1 MAHGGNGWSDTW
13 TFVDGDW
20 HEGNVPI
27 VGPRTHALWL
37 GSCVFDGARAFEG
50 VTPDLDRHC
59 ARVNNSAEALG
70 LKAAHRMEE
79 MLEIT
84 SDGLKKFKPDT
95 ALYIKPM
102 YWAEQGGYYSVPPD
116 PNSTRFCLSLFEVPM
131 PDPSEGFTVT
141 VSSFRRPT
149 MESAPVNAKAACL
162 YPNSGRALT
171 EVREKGFD
179 NAVVLDALGNVAE
192 LATANLFMVKDGEV
206 HTPYPNGTF
215 LNGITR
221 QRVIALLREAG
232 YAVHERI
239 IGYRELTEADELFST
254 GNYAKVVPITGIDD
268 RALQPGPV
276 ARKARELYWEWAH
289 KG

>member
-13 TFVDGDW
+13 TFVDGEW

-70 LKAAHRMEE
+70 LKAMHRMEE

-84 SDGLKKFKPDT
+84 ADGLKKFEPGT

-116 PNSTRFCLSLFEVPM
+116 ANSTRFCLSLFEVPM

-162 YPNSGRALT
+162 YPNSGRALN

-221 QRVIALLREAG
+221 QRVMSLLRDAG
-232 YAVHERI
+232 YSVHERI
-239 IGYRELTEADELFST
+239 ISYPELREADELFST

-289 KG
+289 QG